1 MTPLATSTMVPPQ
14 RITNSAHLPSNDTD
28 LLSEIET
35 FRADCLARYVF
46 NNRWDSFLTTLGIAM
61 SIAIVGAGFSRRPE
75 VSAVL
80 GAIVGAL
87 VTAQRAF
94 PFGQRASFYRLLIG
108 QSENLAT
115 RVRNNLL
122 TMQQTVDALSTLR
135 MDFAQELPRGTG
147 TGQNTAQSTV
157 AVKDTPAYL
166 ATEGPN
172 NANLDSSGIQAETR
186 LPPEGT
192 LAPLTLGQI
201 RSIPN
206 DPLLGSPPPQNAGIS
221 RSTLR
226 GTLPTISVRTLR
238 S

>member
-1 MTPLATSTMVPPQ
+1 MTPLATSTMVPHQ
-14 RITNSAHLPSNDTD
+14 AITNSASLRSNDTD
-28 LLSEIET
+28 LLSEIEA

-46 NNRWDSFLTTLGIAM
+46 NNRWDSLLATLGIAM
-61 SIAIVGAGFSRRPE
+61 SIAVVGAGFSRRPE

-80 GAIVGAL
+80 GAVVGAL

-115 RVRNNLL
+115 RVRSNLL
-122 TMQQTVDALSTLR
+122 TTHQTVDALSALR

-147 TGQNTAQSTV
+147 TAQNIAQSTV
-157 AVKDTPAYL
+157 AAKDTPTYPAS
-166 ATEGPN
+166 ERPN
-172 NANLDSSGIQAETR
+172 KTNLDSSGIQAETR

-192 LAPLTLGQI
+192 L
-201 RSIPN
+201 
-206 DPLLGSPPPQNAGIS
+206 GSPPTQNAEGS

-226 GTLPTISVRTLR
+226 GTLPTISVRTSR